1 MARRIS
7 NRDLARICR
16 QFDHIQDYYRRKEN
30 RQAEREI
37 SSARAIEQT
46 QGANEMGDPSQN
58 TSDEQPL
65 TPDGSLDCPEI
76 QWES

>member
-16 QFDHIQDYYRRKEN
+16 QFDHIQDYYLRKQN
-30 RQAEREI
+30 RKGEGQI
-37 SSARAIEQT
+37 SSAPAIDRTLAAKE
-46 QGANEMGDPSQN
+46 AGDPSQN

-76 QWES
+76 Q